1 MSDTSSELSFE
12 RATYENRDEARP
24 PCGLCQKELGS
35 HYWRWQQRVVCA
47 SCRDQ
52 LERTLAKSRSGA
64 SFAKALLLGGLTA
77 LGCGIA
83 YAVFVAIS
91 TIQIAFVTIGIA
103 FLVAKVI
110 RKASS
115 GVGGLRFQ
123 VLAVVLTYVAGTMGY
138 VPAIFKAISSDA
150 KSHAAQTQSTTPAA
164 SKDADGKDGEVEG
177 TPGDRHQPADVGTL
191 LGAIAFLGGL
201 VLASPFLT
209 FTESPIGMLIILFGL
224 WEAWKRSRGVPLSLD
239 GPYNVPPKTAG
250 PVASE

>member
-12 RATYENRDEARP
+12 RATYENRDQARP
-24 PCGLCQKELGS
+24 PCGLCQKDLGP

-47 SCRDQ
+47 SCRNQ
-52 LERTLAKSRSGA
+52 LEGTLAKSRSGA

-83 YAVFVAIS
+83 YAVFAAIANMRLAL
-91 TIQIAFVTIGIA
+91 ITIGIA
-103 FLVAKVI
+103 FLVANVI

-138 VPAIFKAISSDA
+138 IPDIFKAISSDA

-164 SKDADGKDGEVEG
+164 SKEADGKDGEVEG
-177 TPGDRHQPADVGTL
+177 APGDRHNAVDAGGL
-191 LGAIAFLGGL
+191 LGAIAILGGI

-224 WEAWKRSRGVPLSLD
+224 WEAWKRSRGVPLILD
-239 GPYNVPPKTAG
+239 GPYNVAPQTAG